1 MTDPDRAST
10 APGTPAGPRPGP
22 LPPLRPNRPPESPL
36 SHTRSGYD
44 RPPRLLAALI
54 GRSGEVQSLSAV
66 LLFGMLMLLA
76 GLEVVRTTPE
86 LDFTYDGAIEGIL
99 SQLAITGP
107 AAVLVALATTANV
120 LAGAAALRLAGAPAF
135 RSPTDMVLAGFTTAV
150 ILDTGTLFLLG
161 SAGLFGWPELVLLH
175 AAVAIGWLARRESR
189 GPLLARPV
197 RVRLSRPAAWW
208 PLVLAIWAGPLIVQ
222 LASPALPFMDVLPNH
237 VAPVEHVRVFGS
249 FATLAT
255 SPSPIYGP
263 SRLMLGYVALLGQLT
278 TITNLDAVLAE
289 AAFAL
294 PLTILMA
301 LAIRRL
307 TARLFGSSAAFWV
320 LLTFPLTFT
329 FMRIP
334 DVRGTV
340 VVFPVAAWALIRIA
354 EELLP
359 RSDGRPSHPGRER
372 PKSVDAT
379 ARGRPDLSLAF
390 ALGGAFLLHPLVGL
404 VTFAAAA
411 GALVLYPDRLGR
423 TLTPALGAGAVIAI
437 PQALT
442 MGGIGAPAW
451 VGFVCVCLGAGAAF
465 GLAAAV
471 SAIADRLPPLPTVAV
486 RWQALLLV
494 TAIALFLQ
502 IARAH
507 IPVPDDPASEVP
519 NDFLRILD
527 LCILG
532 AVLSVFRLGRGWI
545 LLGCGIAAGVG
556 AWAASGLVGYEGL
569 TELAIHYEVPK
580 SMEYWIPVM
589 LAIGAAGALAAVLRQ
604 RWLGVLRPAAVAAFV
619 AVVTYPITDPIALGP
634 LVISDS
640 RVVAPLTSNVQIGEH
655 RGAES
660 VGLALHEAEYGY
672 WVPSNSAQL
681 YPDARRIIDAPR
693 QAVVD
698 ALRAEELAGRLG
710 PSTTVLNIASSF
722 QQWVSVPV
730 GVFTG
735 AIETSISLEPEVS
748 IHTEGGRLLGFED
761 LDSELASGFGYVVLE
776 PDGLPLDVLSAAQT
790 QIAAAGYR
798 QIWVNSQAAI
808 YARP

>member
-36 SHTRSGYD
+36 SRTRSGYD

-66 LLFGMLMLLA
+66 LLLGMLMLLA

-150 ILDTGTLFLLG
+150 ILDAGTLFLLG

-175 AAVAIGWLARRESR
+175 AAVAIGWLALRKSR

-249 FATLAT
+249 FATLTT

-301 LAIRRL
+301 LSIRRL

-354 EELLP
+354 EELMP
-359 RSDGRPSHPGRER
+359 RSDGRPSHPGDGR

-411 GALVLYPDRLGR
+411 GALILYPDRLGR
-423 TLTPALGAGAVIAI
+423 TLTPALGAGAIIAI

-442 MGGIGAPAW
+442 LGGIGAPAW

-471 SAIADRLPPLPTVAV
+471 SAVVRSLAAASHCGSSLAGASDSDRHSALPADRASPHPRPRRPGIGGPQRLPSDPGFVHPGRGPIDLPPRPRLDTPG
-486 RWQALLLV
+486 
-494 TAIALFLQ
+494 
-502 IARAH
+502 
-507 IPVPDDPASEVP
+507 
-519 NDFLRILD
+519 LRD
-527 LCILG
+527 RRRG
-532 AVLSVFRLGRGWI
+532 RRLGGFGARGI
-545 LLGCGIAAGVG
+545 RRADGAGHPLRGPQVDG
-556 AWAASGLVGYEGL
+556 VLDPGDACHRRRWSPGRRPA
-569 TELAIHYEVPK
+569 P
-580 SMEYWIPVM
+580 
-589 LAIGAAGALAAVLRQ
+589 ALAGGPPSGRGRGRRRRRDLPDNGPDRH
-604 RWLGVLRPAAVAAFV
+604 RAA
-619 AVVTYPITDPIALGP
+619 
-634 LVISDS
+634 
-640 RVVAPLTSNVQIGEH
+640 
-655 RGAES
+655 
-660 VGLALHEAEYGY
+660 
-672 WVPSNSAQL
+672 W
-681 YPDARRIIDAPR
+681 
-693 QAVVD
+693 
-698 ALRAEELAGRLG
+698 
-710 PSTTVLNIASSF
+710 
-722 QQWVSVPV
+722 
-730 GVFTG
+730 
-735 AIETSISLEPEVS
+735 
-748 IHTEGGRLLGFED
+748 
-761 LDSELASGFGYVVLE
+761 
-776 PDGLPLDVLSAAQT
+776 
-790 QIAAAGYR
+790 
-798 QIWVNSQAAI
+798 
-808 YARP
+808 